1 VISVL
6 IDEIEK
12 VKPKWDEA
20 AARVK
25 EIKQLLEEYEEVNRD
40 INYKILKLLEGLST
54 KKIILPE
61 PIVVGDDEDYK
72 VRVVISQRGIGIM
85 DSYSRKAIYNLALIR
100 LKKIFEQAGF
110 DILIRLKKRSSQEI
124 VKCLNERLKEIKFK
138 DRFEAE
144 IGEIVRHIE
153 GNEVKTVQVDK
164 LTATMILKGLEFQ
177 NDKGAGL
184 HFHGCYSLFT
194 NITEGDA
201 VRAFIVIEQFY
212 DKFIRAAEEI
222 KRQIK
227 AVIEHNRSVLEKILS
242 EIGQYI
248 LVEML

>member
-1 VISVL
+1 ML

-12 VKPKWDEA
+12 VKSKWDEA
-20 AARVK
+20 AVKVK
-25 EIKQLLEEYEEVNRD
+25 EIYQLLEEYEKVNRD

-85 DSYSRKAIYNLALIR
+85 DSYSRKAAYDLALIR

-124 VKCLNERLKEIKFK
+124 VKCLSERLKEIRLK
-138 DRFEAE
+138 DKFEAG
-144 IGEIVRHIE
+144 IGETVRYIE
-153 GNEVKTVQVDK
+153 GNEVKTVKVGK
-164 LTATMILKGLEFQ
+164 LTATMIPKGLEFQ
-177 NDKGAGL
+177 NDKGGGL
-184 HFHGCYSLFT
+184 HFHGCYSLFSD
-194 NITEGDA
+194 ISEGDDA

-222 KRQIK
+222 ENQIK